1 MCVFCEIVKGNIPS
15 KKVYED
21 DDILAIL
28 DISQTTK
35 GHTLVMPKKHCDNF
49 LEMDNEDYKNLMGKV
64 QQIASKVVKKLD
76 AKGCNIL
83 INTNEVAGQSVMHTH
98 VHIIPRYDSNDS
110 ISISFKENKFDL
122 DQILNEINGQV

>member
-21 DDILAIL
+21 DDYLAIL

-35 GHTLVMPKKHCDNF
+35 GHTLVMPKKHYENI
-49 LEMDNEDYKNLMGKV
+49 LEMPSAEAGKLMEISQCLANK
-64 QQIASKVVKKLD
+64 IVKSLN

-83 INTNEVAGQSVMHTH
+83 NNTNEVAGQSVMHTH
-98 VHIIPRYDSNDS
+98 IHIIPRYDESDS
-110 ISISFKENKFDL
+110 IKIEFKENKFDL
-122 DQILNEINGQV
+122 DEILTQISQG